1 MIFDSDVLIWV
12 ARHLPK
18 AVRLAEETDPR
29 RISIVTVMELL
40 RGAHNRKQLQ
50 ETKSFLTQFHFEVLP
65 LTEAI
70 GRRAAVYIEEYS
82 LRVDLRV
89 ADALIAATAY
99 GHQATIV
106 TGNLRDY
113 PMPEVTVLPLPRAS
127 RT

>member
-70 GRRAAVYIEEYS
+70 GRRAAAYIEEYS
-82 LRVDLRV
+82 LRVDLGV
-89 ADALIAATAY
+89 ADALIAATA
-99 GHQATIV
+99 V
-106 TGNLRDY
+106 ENN
-113 PMPEVTVLPLPRAS
+113 LPLSSGNVKHFKVIDGLDLRPF
-127 RT
+127 RTA

>member
-70 GRRAAVYIEEYS
+70 GRRAAAYIEEYS

-89 ADALIAATAY
+89 ADALIAATA
-99 GHQATIV
+99 V
-106 TGNLRDY
+106 ENN
-113 PMPEVTVLPLPRAS
+113 LPLSSGNVKHFKVIEGLDLRPF
-127 RT
+127 RTD

>member
-1 MIFDSDVLIWV
+1 VIFDSDVLIWV

-70 GRRAAVYIEEYS
+70 GRRAAAYIEEYS
-82 LRVDLRV
+82 LRVDLGV
-89 ADALIAATAY
+89 ADALIAATA
-99 GHQATIV
+99 V
-106 TGNLRDY
+106 ENN
-113 PMPEVTVLPLPRAS
+113 LPLSSGNVKHFKVIDGLDLRPF
-127 RT
+127 RTA